1 MATLRDFGLID
12 TESRPTLR
20 EAGLVPRV
28 GPDVQP
34 MVDEAS
40 VNGMSQLRRGFVSG
54 RYGAEANALAADES
68 SLRAQGRATEADA
81 LRARIKPLQ
90 EKASRYAPTEQD
102 ATTLTLSEPGR
113 ALDYAAGTIGQAAAS
128 MLDPVALGVGAN
140 AAAGI
145 AARTPLGAAGA
156 AVLRGAGVL
165 GAYGLNY
172 RQAKGEFYNRV
183 ADDPQALRRSPEDV
197 DTTASLVGAGA
208 GALDTMLPAAIAGRV
223 VGRPAMKAFHG
234 MPHPAR
240 WAADAVGEGLTE
252 TAQQGAQLFGHST
265 LNPLRDTSGDT
276 KELIN
281 AGVAGVVGGGGLS
294 APSHLVSKALERGTG
309 GQEPAATP
317 RSAPEQGVGTSPA
330 DDASWVANIMGVG
343 GADLRTSAMLQR
355 DTLLPG
361 LQALAAAGD
370 ATAKQHLDAVAAQD
384 PNAPDFVLNRD
395 ARVAAATYLTD
406 DEARADAARA
416 ALKPR
421 KLNEQDVP
429 EDNTPRTS
437 DDIVDQGEERDA
449 AWEKKGA
456 LKNIEKAPGVTQYF
470 FKGGRSAGSTDASLD
485 KELPRHPFVLNKGSK
500 LPTLSRLEDRDSDG
514 TKTLDRIKANAYE
527 ALGGEYGKTVATS
540 VRPADRRIVT
550 EQIPPGGFTSTE
562 DDPEVLGVGT
572 DRIRTA
578 SAKEVM
584 DNSGVGARERAR
596 LLRDYLRRDGVL
608 GEKDPALQQLVT
620 TQRRVDELEQR
631 TPKQLIAPGRGLI
644 DNPEHASLMETKAQ
658 LQDAIHDMARRAGV
672 KLTKGDATVQD
683 LANAYFADRH
693 LVVAEQ
699 MAERDPLRLPRSEMR
714 MMARRG
720 AESMQWA
727 DQYGDEKAAVRADLG
742 LIHFKSP
749 HATTKDGVST
759 VRASDL
765 VKWANNSNPQ
775 EAKGS
780 VGRAEAYRNALLEG
794 IAALAAEGYAS
805 ELPYVIDA
813 KGNKVS
819 FEKGIPPQLKLGTM
833 TQAQMR
839 AKAAERAKKAAKI
852 VAPSPAGSTEI
863 TAAEQM
869 AEFKPGD
876 VDQEVVRQKAE
887 AESVRDELV
896 KRNAVQD
903 AAKPVTEAL
912 TPANAMRLG
921 KRIADEV
928 YAQFATDARAA
939 FQRLER
945 LVRDLANKDGGPQ
958 YAAPIAFALT
968 PSNVKAILKASKD
981 PERASA
987 RLEAM
992 RGAAAESALSFPTHE
1007 RTQLARALTG
1017 DDKLP
1022 APKAVQEL
1030 KQIAKPKSAYKLNEQ
1045 SDQIHEEL
1053 GREGF
1058 AATHDSPIRH
1068 EGKFDWRAHQ
1078 GKGEGNAAYGAGTYL
1093 STADGVHKYY
1103 KASFTTQVRP
1113 EYEYQV
1119 ADRINDRLR
1128 RAVGARTEVGHDAA
1142 KIAAS
1147 EGKDAAIT
1155 FVRRIL
1161 NTHLEEGPESTTSR
1175 AEFDKWT
1182 DRYEALLSAIATIP
1196 ESDMRPK
1203 VGSGYRADK
1212 SPTYQVSVNIKPEQL
1227 LDWDKR
1233 LGAQEPAVRRLLEK
1247 AIDERNLR
1255 AGLNW
1260 YDEPPTGGDVYRELA
1275 QSFKSQAK
1283 ASDYLQSLGILG
1295 HVYAAAAGR
1304 AKKAPNY
1311 VIYDDSKITTN
1322 YVHFNEQ
1329 TTAAGVQSS
1338 ENATRSDADIEK
1350 AKAHIAKVLGP
1361 KVRVEFL
1368 KEFIKDPVTG
1378 RTGTGAWVDEENLIK
1393 LSLMSGSNLLSVAHH
1408 ESMHALFSSL
1418 VANHPAAAQALK
1430 NVMGRKDMLERL
1442 TALLHGHP
1450 KAIAAITTGP
1460 HAAEERVAYAY
1471 QFWAAELLDVD
1482 KPATTLFAKVR
1493 RVLRT
1498 IFGMVR
1504 ESEVAL
1510 DIMAAFHDGKL
1521 AEPSEAGKVIK
1532 AALARQT
1539 WNADVKRKLDK
1550 QLQAVYS
1557 TVAPSNDVLRNSES
1571 ETAQNLGRMLFTNPG
1586 EEDAGGF
1593 AEGYLNARAR
1603 KVRQYTNYLYEA
1615 VKGLSERDMADVAKA
1630 MQLKTPLDKIAYPPV
1645 RKAVK
1650 DLRAL
1655 TKRYYAYATADAGL
1669 RLPFL
1674 GEDHY
1679 PRVWSL
1685 EQMVEKKDAFVT
1697 MLLQPKYAEVMEKA
1711 AKLAKA
1717 TVQDVAAAMHKELIQ
1732 KNGVDEEGLDAD
1744 TLHGDV
1750 ILDPF
1755 FASQKERSFK
1765 WLDDADVEPFLEKD
1779 LVGAMSRYL
1788 HQGVRAA
1795 EFARRF
1801 GNGGE
1806 KLKDMLYGRYDMKTT
1821 PGGKPVRVYV
1831 PSTIETELRA
1841 EAKKQNIVGKAADE
1855 WVARRME
1862 DIRNSVGAHEG
1873 SLGSDVSPAWRKFSS
1888 IAMAYQNV
1896 RLLPLSLF
1904 AAFGDT
1910 LGIAARGGGAGAAFD
1925 AFVQGIKDV
1934 YARWKDAASDMPAER
1949 QKSVWDDIAE
1959 MVGAVDSHMFLEQLG
1974 KAHTSEF
1981 MTDFA
1986 RKTNRALFMA
1996 NGLTAW
2002 DRSMR
2007 VSATKAAVLFIQ
2019 NHAKLPDA
2027 KHSARWLKE
2036 LGLEPKDVPLDADG
2050 KLIVDRHV
2058 LAATRYGDDMTSEEK
2073 AAVLKEATAQ
2083 TEKLHTAIVRWVEG
2097 AVLTPNAAQRPTW
2110 SSDPHY
2116 AVLFHLKQFTYS
2128 FHHTILKRA
2137 YVEAGYG
2144 NMTPVAAL
2152 AAAVPTMIVSDLVK
2166 GLVLGGGSLP
2176 NYMKTW
2182 TLGDHLLHG
2191 VNRAGLGGVAALGVE
2206 ALQNPASL
2214 LGPTVE
2220 QVTKAVLNPSELGS
2234 SIHNAIP
2241 GVRYIKDL
2249 PDLTPR
2255 V

>member
-1 MATLRDFGLID
+1 
-12 TESRPTLR
+12 
-20 EAGLVPRV
+20 
-28 GPDVQP
+28 
-34 MVDEAS
+34 
-40 VNGMSQLRRGFVSG
+40 
-54 RYGAEANALAADES
+54 
-68 SLRAQGRATEADA
+68 
-81 LRARIKPLQ
+81 
-90 EKASRYAPTEQD
+90 
-102 ATTLTLSEPGR
+102 
-113 ALDYAAGTIGQAAAS
+113 
-128 MLDPVALGVGAN
+128 
-140 AAAGI
+140 
-145 AARTPLGAAGA
+145 
-156 AVLRGAGVL
+156 
-165 GAYGLNY
+165 
-172 RQAKGEFYNRV
+172 
-183 ADDPQALRRSPEDV
+183 
-197 DTTASLVGAGA
+197 
-208 GALDTMLPAAIAGRV
+208 
-223 VGRPAMKAFHG
+223 
-234 MPHPAR
+234 
-240 WAADAVGEGLTE
+240 
-252 TAQQGAQLFGHST
+252 
-265 LNPLRDTSGDT
+265 
-276 KELIN
+276 
-281 AGVAGVVGGGGLS
+281 
-294 APSHLVSKALERGTG
+294 
-309 GQEPAATP
+309 
-317 RSAPEQGVGTSPA
+317 
-330 DDASWVANIMGVG
+330 
-343 GADLRTSAMLQR
+343 
-355 DTLLPG
+355 
-361 LQALAAAGD
+361 
-370 ATAKQHLDAVAAQD
+370 
-384 PNAPDFVLNRD
+384 
-395 ARVAAATYLTD
+395 
-406 DEARADAARA
+406 
-416 ALKPR
+416 
-421 KLNEQDVP
+421 
-429 EDNTPRTS
+429 
-437 DDIVDQGEERDA
+437 
-449 AWEKKGA
+449 
-456 LKNIEKAPGVTQYF
+456 
-470 FKGGRSAGSTDASLD
+470 
-485 KELPRHPFVLNKGSK
+485 
-500 LPTLSRLEDRDSDG
+500 
-514 TKTLDRIKANAYE
+514 
-527 ALGGEYGKTVATS
+527 
-540 VRPADRRIVT
+540 
-550 EQIPPGGFTSTE
+550 
-562 DDPEVLGVGT
+562 
-572 DRIRTA
+572 
-578 SAKEVM
+578 
-584 DNSGVGARERAR
+584 
-596 LLRDYLRRDGVL
+596 
-608 GEKDPALQQLVT
+608 
-620 TQRRVDELEQR
+620 
-631 TPKQLIAPGRGLI
+631 
-644 DNPEHASLMETKAQ
+644 
-658 LQDAIHDMARRAGV
+658 
-672 KLTKGDATVQD
+672 
-683 LANAYFADRH
+683 
-693 LVVAEQ
+693 
-699 MAERDPLRLPRSEMR
+699 MAERDPLRLPRSEL
-714 MMARRG
+714 MAMAKRG
-720 AESMQWA
+720 EESSSWA
-727 DQYGDEKAAVRADLG
+727 DQFGKEGKRSVVADMG
-742 LIHFKSP
+742 LIHFTAP
-749 HATTKDGVST
+749 DGKTRV
-759 VRASDL
+759 VRPGDL
-765 VKWANNSNPQ
+765 VRWAMQANPQ
-775 EAKGS
+775 EASGTEA
-780 VGRAEAYRNALLEG
+780 RAKLYRDKLGEGLTALLV
-794 IAALAAEGYAS
+794 EGYAK
-805 ELPYVIDA
+805 EMPYVVNA
-813 KGNKVS
+813 KGEKVS
-819 FEKGIPPQLKLGTM
+819 LKDGFPPWMKYGGKTE
-833 TQAQMR
+833 AQMR
-839 AKAAERAKKAAKI
+839 AEAKARAAEIDPKAPIPGPNKMAVAREQADPTRVVEGRMLTDAEAREKAEDPEGGYLEKPLKRYVPRNDAPNTEADELVSDGKERKRATTTFNADREAGP
-852 VAPSPAGSTEI
+852 VNPEDRVDVTASERYWDAPR
-863 TAAEQM
+863 AESLDSQQRRVQG
-869 AEFKPGD
+869 ARDKDGRP
-876 VDQEVVRQKAE
+876 VRQSKYATEPETVSTRSDELRTPSEAE
-887 AESVRDELV
+887 AEQTPG
-896 KRNAVQD
+896 AVPID
-903 AAKPVTEAL
+903 RTEIDRRTKTLNAAKPVTEAL

-958 YAAPIAFALT
+958 YAAPLAFALT
-968 PSNVKAILKASKD
+968 PGNVKAILKASKD

-1045 SDQIHEEL
+1045 SDRIHEEL

-1068 EGKFDWRAHQ
+1068 EGVFDWRKNQ
-1078 GKGEGNAAYGAGTYL
+1078 GKGEGAAAFGAGTYL
-1093 STADGVHKYY
+1093 STDDTVHKYY
-1103 KASFTTQVRP
+1103 KGKFTTNVQP
-1113 EYEYQV
+1113 EHEYEA
-1119 ADRINDRLR
+1119 ADRISNQLHK
-1128 RAVGARTEVGHDAA
+1128 AVHARTEISTAVAKAA
-1142 KIAAS
+1142 VTKGKAAAVALAQQTLD
-1147 EGKDAAIT
+1147 EHLKD
-1155 FVRRIL
+1155 
-1161 NTHLEEGPESTTSR
+1161 GPEGTISQ

-1182 DRYEALLSAIATIP
+1182 GRYERLLDAITAMP

-1203 VGSGYRADK
+1203 SNNGFRSHQ

-1227 LDWDKR
+1227 LDWNKPLSEQSELVQNALDKLWGGRLKQSGVRTTTGETLYGELSRR
-1233 LGAQEPAVRRLLEK
+1233 LG
-1247 AIDERNLR
+1247 
-1255 AGLNW
+1255 
-1260 YDEPPTGGDVYRELA
+1260 
-1275 QSFKSQAK
+1275 SQAK
-1283 ASDYLQSLGILG
+1283 ASDALQQAGILG

-1368 KEFIKDPVTG
+1368 KELIKDPVTG

-1393 LSLMSGSNLLSVAHH
+1393 LSLMSGANLLSVAHH

-1418 VANHPAAAQALK
+1418 VANHPAAAEALK